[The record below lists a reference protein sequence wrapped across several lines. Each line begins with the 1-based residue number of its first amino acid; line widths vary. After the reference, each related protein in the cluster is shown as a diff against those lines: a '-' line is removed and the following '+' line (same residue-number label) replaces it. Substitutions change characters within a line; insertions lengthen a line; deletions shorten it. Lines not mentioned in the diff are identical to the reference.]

1 MSFHGLIIHLIFNK
15 VKVKESEVAQL
26 CPTRCDSMDAC
37 VLSLQSWRTLWDSMD
52 CSPPGSSVP
61 GILQARILEWIS
73 TPSSGDRPD
82 PGIKPKSPTSPA
94 LAGRLFST
102 STTWK
107 ALLKIVYIYR
117 KVQILQRVPVYPT
130 TQFPLLLI
138 PYIGIVHLL
147 ELMNQYWY
155 IIIT

>member
-1 MSFHGLIIHLIFNK
+1 M
-15 VKVKESEVAQL
+15 
-26 CPTRCDSMDAC
+26 
-37 VLSLQSWRTLWDSMD
+37 
-52 CSPPGSSVP
+52 
-61 GILQARILEWIS
+61 
-73 TPSSGDRPD
+73 PSSGDRPD

-102 STTWK
+102 SATWK

-117 KVQILQRVPVYPT
+117 KVQIFQRVPVYPT

-147 ELMNQYWY
+147 ELMNQY
-155 IIIT
+155 